1 MIDQALQCAADGH
14 YERVRR
20 AQIRMQSGVRAI
32 LAAGAF
38 VAVITVQL
46 KKSEAAVGR
55 KKLPARTGH
64 PEGPQPMDY

>member
-1 MIDQALQCAADGH
+1 
-14 YERVRR
+14 
-20 AQIRMQSGVRAI
+20 VRAI

-46 KKSEAAVGR
+46 KKLDAAVGR
-55 KKLPARTGH
+55 KKLPARAGH